1 LINYIFLKMII
12 FITYIISLFL
22 SLTQT
27 TETYHVIHVQGSILN
42 KVSRKPLQTG
52 DRLKADDA
60 LVFASDKALAVV
72 LSTKKGRYILNRP
85 NNQQFVSAGSEAIAI
100 IRDII
105 LNPVERSSLSTRN
118 YVFRK
123 RGIDLKELF
132 AENTFTLLGKQ
143 TKIVIDPGVY
153 PMSAQSYFVCK
164 YEFQGKEINKK
175 LPFTGDTLI
184 FDVNRMYIVN
194 GKPIRPEEPG
204 ETELYYYNLASN
216 SSTFVGSF
224 VPVYISDDILEK
236 ELQTLTD
243 VLKSLQTPNP
253 EIEQYLHEHVQSLYG
268 ITDKNILTHW
278 VSEHIKN

>member
-1 LINYIFLKMII
+1 MIP
-12 FITYIISLFL
+12 FIAYIISLFL
-22 SLTQT
+22 SFPQT

-42 KVSRKPLQTG
+42 KISRKPLQTG

-60 LVFASDKALAVV
+60 LIFASDKALAVV

-85 NNQQFVSAGSEAIAI
+85 THHENTSVGSEAIAI
-100 IRDII
+100 IRDIV

-118 YVFRK
+118 FAFRR

-143 TKIVIDPGVY
+143 TKIVLDPAVY
-153 PMSAQSYFVCK
+153 PLSAQNYFVCK
-164 YEFQGKEINKK
+164 YNYQEKEVNKK
-175 LPFTGDTLI
+175 LPFMGDTLI
-184 FDVNRMYIVN
+184 FDVNRMYTVN

-204 ETELYYYNLASN
+204 ETELYYYNIATN

-224 VPVYISDDILEK
+224 VPVYISDEILEK

-243 VLKSLQTPNP
+243 VLKSLQTPRP
-253 EIEQYLHEHVQSLYG
+253 EIEQHLHEHVQSLYG

-278 VSEHIKN
+278 VSEHIKNRN

>member
-1 LINYIFLKMII
+1 MMIL
-12 FITYIISLFL
+12 FVTYIISLFL

-85 NNQQFVSAGSEAIAI
+85 TNDGDVSAGREAIAI

-118 YVFRK
+118 YTFRR
-123 RGIDLKELF
+123 RGIDLKDLF
-132 AENTFTLLGKQ
+132 ADNTFTLLGRQ
-143 TKIVIDPGVY
+143 TKIVLDPAVY
-153 PMSAQSYFVCK
+153 PMSAQNYFVCK
-164 YEFQGKEINKK
+164 YNYQEKEVNKK
-175 LPFTGDTLI
+175 MPFIGDTLI
-184 FDVNRMYIVN
+184 FDVNRMYTVN
-194 GKPIRPEEPG
+194 GKPIRPEAPG
-204 ETELYYYNLASN
+204 ETELYYYNIATN

-224 VPVYISDDILEK
+224 IPVYIADEILEK

-243 VLKSLQTPNP
+243 VLKSLQTPRP
-253 EIEQYLHEHVQSLYG
+253 EIEQHLHEHVQSLYG

-278 VSEHIKN
+278 VSEHIKNHN

>member
-1 LINYIFLKMII
+1 MIL
-12 FITYIISLFL
+12 FITYIISLLL
-22 SLTQT
+22 SFTQT

-85 NNQQFVSAGSEAIAI
+85 THEGNTSVGSEAIAI

-118 YVFRK
+118 YVFVR

-143 TKIVIDPGVY
+143 TKIVLEPAVY
-153 PMSAQSYFVCK
+153 RMSAQSYFVCK
-164 YEFQGKEINKK
+164 YNYQGKEINKK
-175 LPFTGDTLI
+175 LPFAGDTLI
-184 FDVNRMYIVN
+184 FDVNRMYTVN

-204 ETELYYYNLASN
+204 ETELYYYNITN
-216 SSTFVGSF
+216 SASTFVGSF
-224 VPVYISDDILEK
+224 VPVYISDEILEK

-243 VLKSLQTPNP
+243 VLKSLQTPRP
-253 EIEQYLHEHVQSLYG
+253 EIEQHLHEHVQSLYG
-268 ITDKNILTHW
+268 ITDKNILAHW
-278 VSEHIKN
+278 VSEHIKNRN